1 MKNTRT
7 QAGKG
12 LSGFIIGLL
21 LATAVIAGIL
31 FFLNKNKTPFK
42 QPEIQT
48 QTPPPEILTPGGQ
61 QAGTPPATPASDTDV
76 LGSFIASQTD
86 AASEPATAS
95 TPATPP
101 ASHKPPQTLPQAKPP
116 QPKPE
121 KPAKVSPE
129 QILNSG
135 SVEKARAAAKQE
147 AAKKPTDNTADKA
160 AVLLQLGSFKDNSA
174 ADVQR
179 AKLAMLGV
187 DARVVKGSANGQTV
201 YRVQTGALSQQ
212 QAEKMAAHLRQNQID
227 SLMRTAPQP

>member
-1 MKNTRT
+1 MKNTLT

-21 LATAVIAGIL
+21 LATVVIAGVL

-61 QAGTPPATPASDTDV
+61 QASTPPVTPASDV
-76 LGSFIASQTD
+76 LGSFIASQ
-86 AASEPATAS
+86 EATAS
-95 TPATPP
+95 TPAMPP
-101 ASHKPPQTLPQAKPP
+101 ETSMPP
-116 QPKPE
+116 QPKPQPKPKPVTE
-121 KPAKVSPE
+121 KPTQPSPE

-147 AAKKPTDNTADKA
+147 AEQNKTSPTPKSGT
-160 AVLLQLGSFKDNSA
+160 VLLQLGSFKDNSA
-174 ADVQR
+174 ADAQR

-187 DARVVKGSANGQTV
+187 NAHVVKGSANGQTV
-201 YRVQTGALSQQ
+201 YRVQTGTLSRQ

>member
-12 LSGFIIGLL
+12 LSGFMIGLL
-21 LATAVIAGIL
+21 LATAVIAGVL

-61 QAGTPPATPASDTDV
+61 SASTPPTAPASDV
-76 LGSFIASQTD
+76 LGSFIASQV
-86 AASEPATAS
+86 AASSETAS
-95 TPATPP
+95 TPPAPP
-101 ASHKPPQTLPQAKPP
+101 ETGKPSRNLPSP
-116 QPKPE
+116 
-121 KPAKVSPE
+121 KPAKPAPEKTTKPSPE

-147 AAKKPTDNTADKA
+147 AAQNQTGTASKP
-160 AVLLQLGSFKDNSA
+160 AVFLQLGSFKDSSA
-174 ADVQR
+174 ADAQR

-187 DARVVKGSANGQTV
+187 NANVVKGSANGQTV
-201 YRVQTGALSQQ
+201 YRVQTGTISRA

-227 SLMRTAPQP
+227 SLMRTAP